1 MKLRV
6 GVFFGG
12 ESVEHEVS
20 IISAQHAIH
29 ALDTDKYEVI
39 PLSVA
44 KDRKIYYN
52 PEKFFSVENFTNLP
66 ALLKES
72 IQVTLVNLGNEC
84 AIRPVHIGLFQKK
97 TLGTIDLAI
106 PVMHGTNGED
116 GTIQGLFEMLKIPF
130 AGCDIYGAVI
140 GQDKVFQKHIL
151 HDNHLPITPWFW
163 VYGQDIETYQTQ
175 ILEKVNSLGY
185 PVILKPARTGSSI
198 GISIAHDNEEY
209 LDCFKD
215 AMRYDEKIITEKVI
229 KPMREINCSVIGDHT
244 GSRASVLEEVTQ
256 QEKELLDFDKKYGSG
271 GSKGKSGMAATSR
284 QVPAPLSHE
293 ETKYIQQL
301 AKDTFRVLGSAGV
314 CRIDF
319 IMDAET
325 KKIYINEI
333 NTIPGSLAFY
343 LWKEEG
349 VDFSKLM
356 NQLITLALDRER
368 RRNQITTSFSSNIL
382 ENMTKGGSKGSKV

>member
-1 MKLRV
+1 
-6 GVFFGG
+6 
-12 ESVEHEVS
+12 
-20 IISAQHAIH
+20 
-29 ALDTDKYEVI
+29 
-39 PLSVA
+39 
-44 KDRKIYYN
+44 
-52 PEKFFSVENFTNLP
+52 
-66 ALLKES
+66 
-72 IQVTLVNLGNEC
+72 
-84 AIRPVHIGLFQKK
+84 
-97 TLGTIDLAI
+97 
-106 PVMHGTNGED
+106 
-116 GTIQGLFEMLKIPF
+116 MLKIPF

-271 GSKGKSGMAATSR
+271 GSKEKSGMAATSR

-382 ENMTKGGSKGSKV
+382 ENMTKGGSKGNKL